1 MRAIIE
7 KHGRFSYFWEV
18 SHVRGF
24 AVTHRGAVRAAKR
37 KAREFTNWKNAKIN
51 AKVLDV

>member
-1 MRAIIE
+1 MKAIIE

-24 AVTHRGAVRAAKR
+24 AITRRGAIHAAKR
-37 KAREFTNWKNAKIN
+37 KARESINWKSAKIN
-51 AKVLDV
+51 AEVLEV